1 MARGSDLG
9 ERRGFE
15 IACRHLEVLV
25 PGGPTVHESL
35 DSHPR
40 WIVVVG
46 ADLGVRKRRCK
57 LSCFHHV
64 ERLPS
69 PSALRAESG
78 WTSVS
83 TPRRRREGDACH
95 GVELDESDAV
105 ALAHDEDPATVSM
118 VGLMVM
124 AWARKPA

>member
-1 MARGSDLG
+1 M
-9 ERRGFE
+9 
-15 IACRHLEVLV
+15 
-25 PGGPTVHESL
+25 
-35 DSHPR
+35 
-40 WIVVVG
+40 
-46 ADLGVRKRRCK
+46 
-57 LSCFHHV
+57 
-64 ERLPS
+64 
-69 PSALRAESG
+69 
-78 WTSVS
+78 S